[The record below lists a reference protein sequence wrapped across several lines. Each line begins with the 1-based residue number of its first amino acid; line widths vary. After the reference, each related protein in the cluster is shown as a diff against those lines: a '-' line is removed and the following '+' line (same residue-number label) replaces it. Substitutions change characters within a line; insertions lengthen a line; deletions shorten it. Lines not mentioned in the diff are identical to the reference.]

1 MGKQKTKEPPI
12 TQTLGEIIREAR
24 IEQGFTQRDM
34 ANRLGCSYPSL
45 CLMES
50 NKERPSNKMIMKLA
64 TELGV
69 DPLQLIIR
77 ANVMKFEDV
86 MRKLPNEQLKTAAAG
101 FAKDFYTVYPKG
113 MTGSEGKTK

>member
-1 MGKQKTKEPPI
+1 MGKQKMNEPPI
-12 TQTLGEIIREAR
+12 TKTLGEIIKEAR
-24 IEQGFTQRDM
+24 MEQGIPLRDM
-34 ANRLGCSYPSL
+34 AQMLECSDSIL

-50 NKERPSNKMIMKLA
+50 NKERPSNKMIMKLSK
-64 TELGV
+64 ELGV
-69 DPLQLIIR
+69 DSLQLIIR

-86 MRKLPNEQLKTAAAG
+86 MRKLPTDQLKTAAAG